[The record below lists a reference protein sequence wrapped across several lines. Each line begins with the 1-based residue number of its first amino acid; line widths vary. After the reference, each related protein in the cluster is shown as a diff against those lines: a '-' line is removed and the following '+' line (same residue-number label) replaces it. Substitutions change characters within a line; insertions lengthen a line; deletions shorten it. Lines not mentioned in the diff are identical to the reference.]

1 MKKIIIWLLAIGL
14 ISGIAVYFFVFYFGA
29 KHEDP
34 LKSAEMVSVDAKQ
47 LIAIYESNED
57 SANKLYLDKTIKVN
71 GEISDIQFKD
81 NRYTINYANNG
92 SMGTVSCEMDTFE
105 NPKVKNLQLGTK
117 VVIVG
122 FCNGINLDV
131 SLDRCKLAE

>member
-14 ISGIAVYFFVFYFGA
+14 ISGIAVYFFVFYYGA

-105 NPKVKNLQLGTK
+105 NPKVKTLLLGTK

>member
-1 MKKIIIWLLAIGL
+1 MKKIIIWLLTIGL

>member
-1 MKKIIIWLLAIGL
+1 MAIGL